1 MRRER
6 VPKKKKER
14 KRNIDGG
21 NGKDN
26 VTMMESS

>member
-6 VPKKKKER
+6 VPKKKER